1 MRFVLCL
8 VLLCLGPP
16 VQAERLLVL
25 GDSISAAYGIDKD
38 EGWVRLLE
46 RHLDEQCPAV
56 DVYNASTTGET
67 SAGGLARLPGL
78 LERHDPEVVVIEL
91 GGNDGLRGLPPERM
105 KQNLAGMISMVREAG
120 AQPVLF
126 GMRIPPNYGEVYS
139 RMFEDAFAAVAER
152 TEVAFLPFFLEG
164 VAGEEDMMQEDGIHP
179 SATAQP
185 RLLENARGAL
195 DPLLA
200 PWCGDD

>member
-1 MRFVLCL
+1 MRLVLCL
-8 VLLCLGPP
+8 VLFWLAPL

-67 SAGGLARLPGL
+67 SAGGQARLPGL
-78 LERHDPEVVVIEL
+78 LERYEPTLVVIEL

-105 KQNLAGMISMVREAG
+105 KQNLERMISMVREAG
-120 AQPVLF
+120 VQPVLF

-139 RMFEDAFAAVAER
+139 RLFEDAFATVAER
-152 TEVAFLPFFLEG
+152 TEVPFLPFFLEG
-164 VAGEEDMMQEDGIHP
+164 VAGKEDMMQEDGIHP
-179 SATAQP
+179 SARAQP
-185 RLLENARGAL
+185 RLLENARQTL

-200 PWCGDD
+200 PWCGED